1 MPTHHLSDELL
12 LDYAAGNLDAMTGML
27 VATHLALCPICRAAV
42 SDFDLFGGSL
52 LETLPT
58 ANLTDGALDR
68 AMTAIEGMPVDPPHL
83 AAAAKGHPA
92 TDLLPRPLRDVVGDD
107 VERLDWRRRFPGV
120 QEAFI
125 ATSPDGPT
133 ASLLRIQA
141 GRAVPRHTHQGEEYT
156 MVLSGGF
163 TDHLGSFR
171 RGDVAITDDTVQ
183 HRPVADLDGD
193 CLCLAV
199 TDAPLHFAGPLGW
212 LINPFL
218 RA

>member
-1 MPTHHLSDELL
+1 MPTHHLTDELL
-12 LDYAAGNLDAMTGML
+12 LDYAAGNLDVMTGML
-27 VATHLALCPICRAAV
+27 VATHLALCPTCRGAV
-42 SDFDLFGGSL
+42 ADFDRCGGSL
-52 LETLPT
+52 LEALP
-58 ANLTDGALDR
+58 ASGLADGALDR
-68 AMTAIEGMPVDPPHL
+68 ALSSIEGVSMDQDDAPYL
-83 AAAAKGHPA
+83 ADEARRN
-92 TDLLPRPLRDVVGDD
+92 DLLPRPLRDVVGDN
-107 VERLDWRRRFPGV
+107 VEALEWRRRFPGV
-120 QEAFI
+120 QEVYI
-125 ATSPDGPT
+125 AASSDGPT

-141 GRAVPRHTHQGEEYT
+141 GRAVPRHSHQGDEYT

-218 RA
+218 RT

>member
-27 VATHLALCPICRAAV
+27 VATHLALCPSCRAAMAN
-42 SDFDLFGGSL
+42 FERFGGSL
-52 LETLPT
+52 LETLPG
-58 ANLTDGALDR
+58 ANLTDDALAR
-68 AMTAIEGMPVDPPHL
+68 AMTAIDGVPVEPPRATS
-83 AAAAKGHPA
+83 AADDHP
-92 TDLLPRPLRDVVGDD
+92 TSKLLPRPLRDVVGDD
-107 VERLDWRRRFPGV
+107 VEALDWRRRFPGV

-141 GRAVPRHTHQGEEYT
+141 GRAVPRHTHHGEEYT

-199 TDAPLHFAGPLGW
+199 TDAPLRFAGPLGW

>member
-1 MPTHHLSDELL
+1 MPTHHLTDELL

-27 VATHLALCPICRAAV
+27 VATHLALCPACRAAV
-42 SDFDLFGGSL
+42 ADGDRLGGTL
-52 LETLPT
+52 LEDLP
-58 ANLTDGALDR
+58 AASLTGDALARTMSAIDG
-68 AMTAIEGMPVDPPHL
+68 IPVDGP
-83 AAAAKGHPA
+83 AAATAAGDDGLS
-92 TDLLPRPLRDVVGDD
+92 DLLPRPLRDVVGNDI
-107 VERLDWRRRFPGV
+107 ERLDWRRRFPGV
-120 QEAFI
+120 QEALI
-125 ATSPDGPT
+125 ATTPDGPT

-141 GRAVPRHTHQGEEYT
+141 GRAVPRHTHHGEEYT

-171 RGDVAITDDTVQ
+171 RGDVAITDATVQ
-183 HRPVADLDGD
+183 HRPVADRHGD